1 MTTAE
6 ARIVLLRHG
15 ETEWARTGRHTSHTD
30 VPLTANGEQQARA
43 AGARIAAL
51 GLRDP
56 MALTSPLVRGARTA
70 ELAGLNAMPWDALV
84 EWDYGDY
91 EGLTTPEIRESVPG
105 WTVFTHPCPGG
116 EKAESVQARADMV
129 LAIAASCLDERDVAL
144 VGHGHFSRALLA
156 RWAGLP
162 VLEGRRF
169 AASPGS
175 LSVLGFEHGTHQI
188 VSLNIESQSPNE
200 ERNVS

>member
-1 MTTAE
+1 MTTAD

-43 AGARIAAL
+43 AGAQVASLA
-51 GLRDP
+51 LRDP
-56 MALTSPLVRGARTA
+56 VVLTSPRLRGTRTA
-70 ELAGLNAMPWDALV
+70 ELAGLTAVRWDALA

-91 EGLTTPEIRESVPG
+91 EGLTTPEIRERVPG

-116 EKAESVQARADMV
+116 ESAESVQARADMV
-129 LAIAASCLDERDVAL
+129 LAIAESRLDERDVVL

-162 VLEGRRF
+162 VHEGRRF
-169 AASPGS
+169 AVSPGS
-175 LSVLGFEHGTHQI
+175 VSVLGFEHGTHQI
-188 VSLNIESQSPNE
+188 VTLNVQ
-200 ERNVS
+200 